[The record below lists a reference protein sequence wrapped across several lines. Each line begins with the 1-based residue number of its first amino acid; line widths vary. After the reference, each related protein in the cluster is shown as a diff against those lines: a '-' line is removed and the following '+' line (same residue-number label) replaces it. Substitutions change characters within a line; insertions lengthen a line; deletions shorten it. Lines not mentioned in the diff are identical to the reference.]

1 MEEMWEAKEALSK
14 RLQKMQT
21 KSVFGPWHLTNCLP
35 LIKGDHV
42 GQIQRS
48 AEIQQFARGEDTKPC
63 KSRSNLQL
71 QVGEVATTAS
81 VQRFR
86 ELSKRSSVIDFDR
99 LAG

>member
-42 GQIQRS
+42 SQIQRS
-48 AEIQQFARGEDTKPC
+48 AEIQQFARGED
-63 KSRSNLQL
+63 
-71 QVGEVATTAS
+71 
-81 VQRFR
+81 
-86 ELSKRSSVIDFDR
+86 
-99 LAG
+99 